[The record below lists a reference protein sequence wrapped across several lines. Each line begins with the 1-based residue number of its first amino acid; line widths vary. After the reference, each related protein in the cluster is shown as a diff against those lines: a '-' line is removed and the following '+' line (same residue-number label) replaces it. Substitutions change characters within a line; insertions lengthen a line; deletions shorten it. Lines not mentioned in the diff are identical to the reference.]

1 VSPVWLGIGA
11 LALGIAAYGLA
22 VPSGGSGFVAAWLA
36 GLLLGRTTRDKLDD
50 VSAFS
55 ETLGTALTMASFM
68 LFGAVILGPTLS
80 SITWQVVLYA
90 ALSLTV
96 IRMIPVALS
105 MIGSGLQPPSV
116 LFLGWFGPRGLA
128 SIVLA
133 GLVVESSGIP
143 GADVIVTVVT
153 ITVGISVFAHGATSW
168 IGSQSYANWWEQ
180 HEAEAPET
188 MTTTDITDV
197 RAPHRFRDP
206 GMPETASADSPATD
220 PPPQGD
226 A

>member
-1 VSPVWLGIGA
+1 
-11 LALGIAAYGLA
+11 
-22 VPSGGSGFVAAWLA
+22 
-36 GLLLGRTTRDKLDD
+36 
-50 VSAFS
+50 
-55 ETLGTALTMASFM
+55 
-68 LFGAVILGPTLS
+68 
-80 SITWQVVLYA
+80 
-90 ALSLTV
+90 
-96 IRMIPVALS
+96 MIPVALS